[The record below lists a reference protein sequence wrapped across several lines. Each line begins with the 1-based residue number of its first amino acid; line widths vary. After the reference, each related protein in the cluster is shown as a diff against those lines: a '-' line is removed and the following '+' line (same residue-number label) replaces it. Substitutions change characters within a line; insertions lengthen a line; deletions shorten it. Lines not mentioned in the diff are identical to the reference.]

1 MHVLALLSVAAA
13 VRNLRAE
20 PSDVSDVRKQL
31 SQLNKQLNAALSV
44 EDAEKKALSDAN
56 ERVAH
61 AEAQLEAEKMKYT
74 QLQKKLEDEK
84 KKDGVE
90 SMKAEVA
97 EDQTVEKNLA
107 AETEKLQKQLSDA
120 QSKEKSLET
129 EKKELVAED
138 QESSTKLHDLL
149 SKMQS
154 AISTAEAGLPKDGN
168 ALVQL
173 DPSPVTDKTMEG
185 GVPEQGFEGQAVEH
199 KDMETVTSDWGKE
212 YGGKKKVKSGATA
225 AVLGALLL
233 FFA

>member
-1 MHVLALLSVAAA
+1 MHLLALLSVAAA
-13 VRNLRAE
+13 VRNLRAGDE

-90 SMKAEVA
+90 QMKAEVA

-107 AETEKLQKQLSDA
+107 AETEKLQKQL
-120 QSKEKSLET
+120 
-129 EKKELVAED
+129 
-138 QESSTKLHDLL
+138 
-149 SKMQS
+149 
-154 AISTAEAGLPKDGN
+154 
-168 ALVQL
+168 
-173 DPSPVTDKTMEG
+173 TD
-185 GVPEQGFEGQAVEH
+185 
-199 KDMETVTSDWGKE
+199 
-212 YGGKKKVKSGATA
+212 
-225 AVLGALLL
+225 
-233 FFA
+233 